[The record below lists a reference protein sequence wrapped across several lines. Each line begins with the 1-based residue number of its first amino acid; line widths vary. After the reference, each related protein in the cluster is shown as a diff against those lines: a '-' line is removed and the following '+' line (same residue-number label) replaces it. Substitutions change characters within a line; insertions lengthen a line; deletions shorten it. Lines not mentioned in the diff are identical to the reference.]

1 MPIDTTFKFGHVVAA
16 RAVAAQRLAAAP
28 AAAATP
34 VDPRGLLAGLVGNL
48 PLAAPG
54 RTTPSADGPVKAS
67 T

>member
-28 AAAATP
+28 AAAANYG
-34 VDPRGLLAGLVGNL
+34 DPRGLLAGLVGDL
-48 PLAAPG
+48 PLAARV
-54 RTTPSADGPVKAS
+54 RTIPSADGPVRVS